1 MSSTSIIYLQ
11 NAEIS
16 IHDMAVLRNVN
27 FSLEMGSF
35 AYLIGK
41 TGSGKTTFL
50 KTLYADRPLKVGTGI
65 VADFDL
71 TKMHYKNVHLL
82 RRKIGMVFQDF
93 NLLSDR
99 NVEENLKFVLK
110 ATGWKD
116 KFLIDSRIDEVLD
129 QVGMANT
136 GHKMPHELSGGEQ
149 QKIVIA
155 RALINYPVLILA
167 DEPTGNLDPETS
179 FEILNLLMS
188 TSQKNNV
195 AILMATHD
203 HRLIASHPAR
213 IMECKHGQLLDTH
226 HLPNLAKS
234 I

>member
-1 MSSTSIIYLQ
+1 MSVTSIIFLQ
-11 NAEIS
+11 NAKIAIKDIAILS
-16 IHDMAVLRNVN
+16 NVN
-27 FSLEMGSF
+27 FTLESGTF

-50 KTLYADRPLKVGTGI
+50 KTLYADRPLTEGTGV

-93 NLLSDR
+93 NLLPDR
-99 NVEENLKFVLK
+99 NVTDNLKFVLL

-116 KFLIDSRIDEVLD
+116 KFLIDSRIEEVLD
-129 QVGMANT
+129 QVGMVNT
-136 GHKMPHELSGGEQ
+136 GYKMPFELSGGEQ

-155 RALINYPVLILA
+155 RALINHPGLILA

-179 FEILNLLMS
+179 NEILNLLIS

-203 HRLIASHPAR
+203 HRLIEQYPAR
-213 IMECKHGQLLDTH
+213 IIECKHGQLSDR
-226 HLPNLAKS
+226 LPSRSLHS

>member
-1 MSSTSIIYLQ
+1 MSSASIIYLQ
-11 NAEIS
+11 NATIS
-16 IHDMAVLRNVN
+16 VNDMNVLSNVN
-27 FSLEMGSF
+27 FTLESGDF

-50 KTLYADRPLKVGTGI
+50 KTLYADRPLQNGTGV
-65 VADFDL
+65 VANFDL

-93 NLLSDR
+93 NLLQDR

-129 QVGMANT
+129 QVGMPNT
-136 GHKMPHELSGGEQ
+136 GYKMPHELSGGEQ

-155 RALINYPVLILA
+155 RALINHPVLILA

-179 FEILNLLMS
+179 IDILNLLVS

-203 HRLIASHPAR
+203 HRLMDQFPAR
-213 IMECKHGQLLDTH
+213 IIECKHGRLKER
-226 HLPNLAKS
+226 PAVGS
-234 I
+234 SY

>member
-1 MSSTSIIYLQ
+1 MSSSSIILLQ
-11 NAEIS
+11 NANIAINEMVI
-16 IHDMAVLRNVN
+16 LRNVN
-27 FSLEMGSF
+27 FSLQSGEF

-50 KTLYADRPLKVGTGI
+50 KTLYADRPLQEGTGI

-93 NLLSDR
+93 NLLPDR
-99 NVEENLKFVLK
+99 NVTDNLKFVLD

-116 KFLIDSRIDEVLD
+116 KFLIDSRIEEVLH
-129 QVGMANT
+129 QVGMQNT
-136 GHKMPHELSGGEQ
+136 GNKMPFELSGGEQ

-155 RALINYPVLILA
+155 RALINHPLLILA
-167 DEPTGNLDPETS
+167 DEPTGNLDPDTS
-179 FEILNLLMS
+179 IEILNLLVS
-188 TSQKNNV
+188 TARKNNV

-203 HRLIASHPAR
+203 HRLMDYHAAR
-213 IMECKHGQLLDTH
+213 IIECKHGRLTDRVPTSS
-226 HLPNLAKS
+226 PY
-234 I
+234 

>member
-1 MSSTSIIYLQ
+1 MLKEPIIFLQ
-11 NAEIS
+11 DASIS
-16 IHDMAVLRNVN
+16 INDIVVLSDVN
-27 FSLEMGSF
+27 FTMESGSF

-41 TGSGKTTFL
+41 TGSGKTTLL
-50 KTLYADRPLKVGTGI
+50 KTLYADRPLQTGNGI
-65 VADFDL
+65 VANFDL

-93 NLLSDR
+93 NLLQDR
-99 NVEENLKFVLK
+99 NIEQNLKFVLK

-116 KFLIDSRIDEVLD
+116 KFLIDSRIQEVLD
-129 QVGMANT
+129 QVGMPNI
-136 GHKMPHELSGGEQ
+136 GYKMPHELSGGEQ

-179 FEILNLLMS
+179 IEILNLLTS

-203 HRLIASHPAR
+203 HRLMETHPAR
-213 IMECKHGQLLDTH
+213 IIACQHGKLADQSVERNTFQL
-226 HLPNLAKS
+226 
-234 I
+234 